1 MNKKSNRKIR
11 IKIWNIITII
21 LVGIII
27 FSSYNIIIWFIDN
40 HNNKKIENLYIDTK
54 KDIEKID
61 VMDVDKIK
69 KNIVSFDDLK
79 KQNPDTVAWIKV
91 KNTNINYPVVKC
103 SNNGY
108 YLYHS
113 FDESENKAGWIFMD
127 YRNNLDGNDKNI
139 VIYGHNR
146 RNKSMFGTLP
156 NVIED
161 WWYNNESNKEL
172 LYIDE
177 TGIHTYEVFSTYQIE
192 NEDYYITTDFS
203 DNEFE
208 NFIKTIKERSVHDYN
223 VNVTKDDSIL
233 TLSTCSTTTY
243 YRIVLHAVKRK

>member
-69 KNIVSFDDLK
+69 NNIVSFDDLK

-113 FDESENKAGWIFMD
+113 FE
-127 YRNNLDGNDKNI
+127 
-139 VIYGHNR
+139 H
-146 RNKSMFGTLP
+146 
-156 NVIED
+156 
-161 WWYNNESNKEL
+161 
-172 LYIDE
+172 
-177 TGIHTYEVFSTYQIE
+177 
-192 NEDYYITTDFS
+192 
-203 DNEFE
+203 
-208 NFIKTIKERSVHDYN
+208 
-223 VNVTKDDSIL
+223 
-233 TLSTCSTTTY
+233 
-243 YRIVLHAVKRK
+243 LHHHYL